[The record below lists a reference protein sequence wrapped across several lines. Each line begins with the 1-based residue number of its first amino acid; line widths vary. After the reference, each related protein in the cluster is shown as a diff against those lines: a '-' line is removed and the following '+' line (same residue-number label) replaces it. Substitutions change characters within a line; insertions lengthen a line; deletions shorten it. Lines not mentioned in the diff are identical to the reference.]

1 MHSWQHNQWQQITQR
16 ASLPHALLLRGRAGT
31 GKHNFAVA
39 LAQALLCGTPKPD
52 KTACGVCPS
61 CVWFAE
67 GGHPDFKLIS
77 PEDVENAEDT
87 PSNSANSTHLT
98 RKKTGKKSQISVAQ
112 IRQLIDYLSLSSHQ
126 VNCRR
131 VVLISPAETLNLA
144 SANALLKMLEEPP
157 ANTLFLLVTS
167 QPQRLLAT
175 IISRCQ
181 AIDMSL
187 PSKAEALTWLNKQD
201 IKTPE
206 MTLDLAG
213 GAPLLALQM
222 SEEGEANLTL
232 IKHLTMG
239 EKCDAFACAPLFNSI
254 GMERALDALQKWVF
268 DLLACK
274 LAQHWHYHASHSNA
288 LQALCKSVNL
298 RALLSFQQ
306 LLMDAKKTANHPLN
320 NELQLENILL
330 QYTQVFKPIKARLIE
345 YNNTKINQAK

>member
-1 MHSWQHNQWQQITQR
+1 MYSWQSKQWQKITQR

-31 GKHNFAVA
+31 GKRGFAIA
-39 LAQALLCGTPKPD
+39 LSQALLCDTPKPD
-52 KTACGVCPS
+52 KTACGMCPS

-77 PEDVENAEDT
+77 PEDTENADDA
-87 PSNSANSTHLT
+87 PSSSA
-98 RKKTGKKSQISVAQ
+98 KQKTGKKSQTSVAQ
-112 IRQLIDYLSLSSHQ
+112 IRQLIDYLSLSNHQ
-126 VNCRR
+126 VNSRR

-157 ANTLFLLVTS
+157 INTLFLLVTS

-181 AIDMSL
+181 AIDMPL
-187 PSKAEALTWLNKQD
+187 PSKSESLAWLNKQG
-201 IKTPE
+201 INNAE
-206 MTLDLAG
+206 MTLDLVG

-222 SEEGEANLTL
+222 AEDGNANLSL

-239 EKCDAFACAPLFNSI
+239 EKLDAFVCAPLFNSI

-274 LAQHWHYHASHSNA
+274 LAQHLHYHASHGNA
-288 LQALCKSVNL
+288 LQALCKGVNL
-298 RALLSFQQ
+298 HALLSFQYR
-306 LLMDAKKTANHPLN
+306 LIDAKKTANHPLN

-330 QYTQVFKPIKARLIE
+330 QYRQLFKPIKA
-345 YNNTKINQAK
+345 K

>member
-1 MHSWQHNQWQQITQR
+1 MYSWQSKQWQQITQR

-31 GKHNFAVA
+31 GKHCFAIA
-39 LAQALLCGTPKPD
+39 LSQALLCNTSKLD
-52 KTACGVCPS
+52 KTACGMCPS
-61 CVWFAE
+61 CIWFAE

-77 PEDVENAEDT
+77 PEDTENEADA
-87 PSNSANSTHLT
+87 PSNSA
-98 RKKTGKKSQISVAQ
+98 KQKAGKKSQISVTQ

-126 VNCRR
+126 VNSCR

-157 ANTLFLLVTS
+157 IDTLFLLVTS

-181 AIDMSL
+181 AIDMPL
-187 PSKAEALTWLNKQD
+187 PSKSESLTWLNTQGFNNA
-201 IKTPE
+201 E

-222 SEEGEANLTL
+222 AEEGDANLSM

-239 EKCDAFACAPLFNSI
+239 EKLDAFVCAPLFNSI
-254 GMERALDALQKWVF
+254 GIERALDALQKWVF

-274 LAQHWHYHASHSNA
+274 LAQHLHYHSSHANA
-288 LQALCKSVNL
+288 LQALCKGVNL
-298 RALLSFQQ
+298 YALLRFQNI
-306 LLMDAKKTANHPLN
+306 LIDAKKTASHPLN
-320 NELQLENILL
+320 NELQLESILL
-330 QYTQVFKPIKARLIE
+330 QYTQIFKPIKAR
-345 YNNTKINQAK
+345 

>member
-1 MHSWQHNQWQQITQR
+1 MYSWQLNQWQQCTQR
-16 ASLPHALLLRGRAGT
+16 ASLPHALLLRGRVGT
-31 GKHNFAVA
+31 GKHDFAIA

-52 KTACGVCPS
+52 KTACGMCPS
-61 CVWFAE
+61 CIWFAE

-77 PEDVENAEDT
+77 PEDAENAEDA
-87 PSNSANSTHLT
+87 PSHSTNST

-112 IRQLIDYLSLSSHQ
+112 VRQLIDYLSLSSHQ
-126 VNCRR
+126 VNSRR

-181 AIDMSL
+181 AIDMPL
-187 PSKAEALTWLNKQD
+187 PSKAVALTWLNTQG
-201 IKTPE
+201 INNAE

-222 SEEGEANLTL
+222 AEEGEANLSL
-232 IKHLTMG
+232 IKHLSMG
-239 EKCDAFACAPLFNSI
+239 EKCDAFVCAPLFNSI

-288 LQALCKSVNL
+288 LQALCKGVNL
-298 RALLSFQQ
+298 AALLSFLHQ
-306 LLMDAKKTANHPLN
+306 LIDAKKTASHPLN

-330 QYTQVFKPIKARLIE
+330 QYTQLFKPIKAR
-345 YNNTKINQAK
+345 

>member
-1 MHSWQHNQWQQITQR
+1 MFSWQKPQWQHITQR
-16 ASLPHALLLRGRAGT
+16 ASLPHALLLRGRAGI
-31 GKHNFAVA
+31 GKHDFAIT
-39 LAQALLCGTPKPD
+39 LAQALLCAAPIAD
-52 KTACGVCPS
+52 KTACGACPS

-77 PEDVENAEDT
+77 PEDAETSEDA
-87 PSNSANSTHLT
+87 PK
-98 RKKTGKKSQISVAQ
+98 KKTAKKSQISVAQ

-126 VNCRR
+126 VNSRR

-181 AIDMSL
+181 AIDLPL
-187 PSKAEALTWLNKQD
+187 PSKAEALTWLHSQGVKNAEN
-201 IKTPE
+201 I
-206 MTLDLAG
+206 LDLAG

-222 SEEGEANLTL
+222 ADEGDANLSL
-232 IKHLTMG
+232 IKHLSMG
-239 EKCDAFACAPLFNSI
+239 DKCDAFACAPLFNGI
-254 GMERALDALQKWVF
+254 GMERALNALQKWVF
-268 DLLACK
+268 DLAACK
-274 LAQHWHYHASHSNA
+274 LAQHLHYHTSNSNA

-298 RALLSFQQ
+298 QALLNFQAK
-306 LLMDAKKTANHPLN
+306 LLEAKKTANHPLN

-330 QYTQVFKPIKARLIE
+330 QYTQLFKPIKTR
-345 YNNTKINQAK
+345 